1 MPSLDRRAWSGVAG
15 FMLVLALLI
24 LVPAWTIRFR
34 EAWIYLA
41 VFSTAVSA
49 ITGYFLRHDP
59 ALIAR
64 RLDAGPTA
72 EHEASQQRIQSVAS
86 LLLMTM
92 FVTAGLDRRNSW
104 SSPIDLRLVLA
115 ADVLVAAGFAMI
127 FGTFRE
133 NSHASAVVEV
143 EVGQPVV
150 STGPYGFVR
159 HPMYA
164 GAIVLF
170 LATPVALG
178 SLWALAPALALSATV
193 VVRLLDEERY
203 LTRRLS
209 GYAAYQHQ
217 VRFRLVPG
225 IW

>member
-1 MPSLDRRAWSGVAG
+1 
-15 FMLVLALLI
+15 
-24 LVPAWTIRFR
+24 
-34 EAWIYLA
+34 
-41 VFSTAVSA
+41 
-49 ITGYFLRHDP
+49 
-59 ALIAR
+59 
-64 RLDAGPTA
+64 
-72 EHEASQQRIQSVAS
+72 
-86 LLLMTM
+86 
-92 FVTAGLDRRNSW
+92 VTAGLDHRNSW

-115 ADVLVAAGFAMI
+115 ADVLVAVGFAMI

-133 NSHASAVVEV
+133 NSHASAIVEV
-143 EVGQPVV
+143 EVGQQVV

-178 SLWALAPALALSATV
+178 SLWALAPALGLSATV

-203 LTRRLS
+203 LARRLS